1 MCVFEYESFCAVACL
16 CSQSFCFA
24 VLPRVLKNNQPGT
37 PPVENVPTL
46 EQSKSAPTG
55 NEAAQPMATDVVVGT
70 AKAATPDVDTSV
82 AAPEPWMNHLRSFL
96 LDPFS
101 CRSVKV

>member
-1 MCVFEYESFCAVACL
+1 MFMLTIFLLCCVAHSAE
-16 CSQSFCFA
+16 
-24 VLPRVLKNNQPGT
+24 NNQPGT

-55 NEAAQPMATDVVVGT
+55 NEAAQPMATDAVVGT
-70 AKAATPDVDTSV
+70 AKASTPDVGTSV
-82 AAPEPWMNHLRSFL
+82 AAPEPWMNHVSSFL

-101 CRSVKV
+101 CRSVRVLDFC

>member
-1 MCVFEYESFCAVACL
+1 MLTILLFCCVAHSAE
-16 CSQSFCFA
+16 
-24 VLPRVLKNNQPGT
+24 NNQPGT

-46 EQSKSAPTG
+46 EQPNSAPTG
-55 NEAAQPMATDVVVGT
+55 NEAAQPMATDAVIET
-70 AKAATPDVDTSV
+70 AKAATPDVGTSV
-82 AAPEPWMNHLRSFL
+82 TVPEPWMNHVSSFL